1 MTKRK
6 RNREVSQQDSQQKS
20 QDNKL
25 HRQQDRQWRQ
35 LRTKIHTQLDNAF
48 VEFMYIIENENIE
61 IEKNTENHLINTWY
75 EPRTVKMIEEA
86 IKSDEKQLKNLV
98 SAARRLAKHLVKM
111 NRVKQKKRVEVRDLE
126 QSLQEVEFWPITILN
141 LKYKEG

>member
-6 RNREVSQQDSQQKS
+6 RNREVIKQDSQQKA
-20 QDNKL
+20 QDNNL
-25 HRQQDRQWRQ
+25 DRQQDRLWRH

-61 IEKNTENHLINTWY
+61 IEKNTENHLINTLY

-98 SAARRLAKHLVKM
+98 SAARRLAQHLVKM
-111 NRVKQKKRVEVRDLE
+111 KGVKRKKRVEVRDLE